1 MSDLLNKMMEANKLT
16 NDQAKQEREDRL
28 EAKRHEM
35 AGAMTRMMVNEALGR
50 VNQAKQENEAL
61 AEARARAEKK

>member
-16 NDQAKQEREDRL
+16 NEQAKADREARL
-28 EAKRHEM
+28 EAKRHEL

-50 VNQAKQENEAL
+50 VRQTKQENEAL
-61 AEARARAEKK
+61 AEKARAEKG

>member
-1 MSDLLNKMMEANKLT
+1 MMEANKLT
-16 NDQAKQEREDRL
+16 NEQAKKEREDRL
-28 EAKRHEM
+28 EARRHKM

-61 AEARARAEKK
+61 AEKARAEKG

>member
-16 NDQAKQEREDRL
+16 NEQAKADREARL
-28 EAKRHEM
+28 EAKRHEL

-50 VNQAKQENEAL
+50 VQQAKQENEAL
-61 AEARARAEKK
+61 AEKARAEKK

>member
-16 NDQAKQEREDRL
+16 NEQAKADREARL
-28 EAKRHEM
+28 EAKRHEL

-50 VNQAKQENEAL
+50 VRQTKQENEAL
-61 AEARARAEKK
+61 AKARAEKE

>member
-16 NDQAKQEREDRL
+16 NEQAKAEREAAI

-35 AGAMTRMMVNEALGR
+35 AGAMTRMMVNEALSR
-50 VNQAKQENEAL
+50 VQQSKQENDAL
-61 AEARARAEKK
+61 AAKARAEKG